1 MSLFREFDQL
11 FDEMNR
17 IHNQLWNDDWFT
29 SRLGDNNRRLIRD
42 KDDQKEI
49 QQQNKVDNDVQT
61 KPKEKEEVKQEER
74 KEPETRVAKTSDN
87 NNNKGLLSSLWS
99 GLDVNKSITLKVDEQ
114 ADKYIVSASIPE
126 FNKDQLKLQIRD
138 GLLSISGEMAEEHK
152 DEHSYSKSSKYV
164 SRSMKLPDNINE
176 ENINAKYENG
186 VLSVNIPKLEKPKQ
200 QKKDTIMIE

>member
-1 MSLFREFDQL
+1 MSLFREFNQM
-11 FDEMNR
+11 FDEMDR
-17 IHNQLWNDDWFT
+17 ITNSLWDDSWFN
-29 SRLGDNNRRLIRD
+29 SRFDINNRLIRND
-42 KDDQKEI
+42 KDDQKQI
-49 QQQNKVDNDVQT
+49 QQQSKDDNKKVES
-61 KPKEKEEVKQEER
+61 KPKEEESKQ
-74 KEPETRVAKTSDN
+74 PETQLTTN
-87 NNNKGLLSSLWS
+87 NNENKGLLSSLWK
-99 GLDVNKSITLKVDEQ
+99 GWDVNKSISLKVDEQ
-114 ADKYIVSASIPE
+114 PDKYIISATVPD